1 MLVATHRRNSLK
13 LKSELFRKLVE
24 FLTASEGS
32 SMIVEKKSYWAKNV
46 LDSINLADAYARNPS
61 FLFSRVI
68 SLKFS

>member
-32 SMIVEKKSYWAKNV
+32 SMIVEKKSYWAKKV
-46 LDSINLADAYARNPS
+46 LDSKRLNE
-61 FLFSRVI
+61 LFK
-68 SLKFS
+68 LT